1 MKELKPV
8 KAYKPYPLL
17 HRSGTSNPVMFKSD
31 LHESYAAWLHYP
43 IFLDVDSKTVRI
55 AIDFM
60 VIAPRV
66 FVKESIPYELSYPIS
81 EVYWQ

>member
-17 HRSGTSNPVMFKSD
+17 HKSGFHNPVMFKEGV
-31 LHESYAAWLHYP
+31 HESYAAWLHYP
-43 IFLDVDSKTVRI
+43 IFLDVETKQVRI

-60 VIAPRV
+60 VVAPQV
-66 FVKESIPYELSYPIS
+66 FVKESIPYQLTYPLN